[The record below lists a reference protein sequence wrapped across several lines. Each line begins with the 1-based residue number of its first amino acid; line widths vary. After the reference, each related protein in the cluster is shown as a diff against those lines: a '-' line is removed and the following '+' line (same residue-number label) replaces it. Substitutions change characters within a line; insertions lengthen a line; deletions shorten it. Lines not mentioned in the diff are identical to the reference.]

1 MPPTTSVVGGTGAWS
16 RMGGKKVR
24 RPRLVPWAARVSVC
38 RSPLG
43 EWHDAAPAERYSAT
57 ADELRPGGHNTPA
70 MEGTQGSAT
79 LFRGGRHSV
88 AAVGGLRRG
97 WVKDRDTG
105 RLGRLRHWL
114 ASLPEHADMR
124 GHGLDHESLSLR
136 ARGPGRDDPR
146 QVR

>member
-1 MPPTTSVVGGTGAWS
+1 MGAGVW
-16 RMGGKKVR
+16 
-24 RPRLVPWAARVSVC
+24 P
-38 RSPLG
+38 PLG

-88 AAVGGLRRG
+88 TAVTGLRRG
-97 WVKDRDTG
+97 QVKDHDAG

-124 GHGLDHESLSLR
+124 GHGLDHESLGLR
-136 ARGPGRDDPR
+136 KKIKETATQAPLTKILLRW
-146 QVR
+146 